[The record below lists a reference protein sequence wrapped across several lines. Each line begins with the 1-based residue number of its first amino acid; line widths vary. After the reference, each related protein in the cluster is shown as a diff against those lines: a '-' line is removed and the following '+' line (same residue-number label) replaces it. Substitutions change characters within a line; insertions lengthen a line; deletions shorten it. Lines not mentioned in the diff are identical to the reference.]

1 MSLWGST
8 PQADYG
14 AVPSKETSADKPTVS
29 RADYS
34 QLLKKAESSD
44 WTWKI
49 LGMFGGV
56 AMMVTGAINFTQQIQ
71 DFNGFAGI
79 FDLYII
85 FFGILTMG
93 LEFKDEILSVSWRNT
108 LRVDAKFM
116 YKPFGRAILYVFF
129 GVLLLSQQPFMY
141 ICTGIYLV
149 AVGGLVIHAAQ
160 ATQQEIDAFKAKKK
174 TPAELK
180 EHYEAAD
187 TKKEGLTVQELASV
201 VCGFEGNSMS
211 QNEVTSA
218 LMMVDKKNTGKISC
232 EDFIKWYTS

>member
-34 QLLKKAESSD
+34 QLLKKVESSD
-44 WTWKI
+44 WTCKI
-49 LGMFGGV
+49 LGMFGGI
-56 AMMVTGAINFTQQIQ
+56 AMMVTGAINFTQQMQ

-108 LRVDAKFM
+108 LKVDAKFM
-116 YKPFGRAILYVFF
+116 YKPFGRGKFF
-129 GVLLLSQQPFMY
+129 F
-141 ICTGIYLV
+141 
-149 AVGGLVIHAAQ
+149 
-160 ATQQEIDAFKAKKK
+160 F
-174 TPAELK
+174 
-180 EHYEAAD
+180 
-187 TKKEGLTVQELASV
+187 LA
-201 VCGFEGNSMS
+201 
-211 QNEVTSA
+211 
-218 LMMVDKKNTGKISC
+218 
-232 EDFIKWYTS
+232 